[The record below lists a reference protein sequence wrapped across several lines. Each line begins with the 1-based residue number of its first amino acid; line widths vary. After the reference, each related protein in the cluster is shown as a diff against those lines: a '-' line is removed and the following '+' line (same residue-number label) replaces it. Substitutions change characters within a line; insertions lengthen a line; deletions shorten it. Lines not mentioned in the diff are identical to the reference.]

1 LIEERLRRSMSAGV
15 EWDVL
20 LPKAV
25 YDINH
30 RVVGSTKI
38 SPSEALMGF
47 VGRSALRQSFSDDRL
62 FMTTGGIEP
71 VHEELEGAMAR
82 FVCRREGLRELA
94 YENRMNASEKAKRY
108 YDRRVKVVKF
118 EKGERVWVFNLAFVT
133 GFGKKLT
140 PRWLGPFEVVWVGR
154 TGAYGVRTGR
164 THYGTKG
171 GVETMSG
178 DMLKKLVERRAR
190 EERKE

>member
-1 LIEERLRRSMSAGV
+1 
-15 EWDVL
+15 
-20 LPKAV
+20 
-25 YDINH
+25 
-30 RVVGSTKI
+30 
-38 SPSEALMGF
+38 
-47 VGRSALRQSFSDDRL
+47 
-62 FMTTGGIEP
+62 
-71 VHEELEGAMAR
+71 
-82 FVCRREGLRELA
+82 
-94 YENRMNASEKAKRY
+94 MNASEKAKRY

-171 GVETMSG
+171 GVETLSG
-178 DMLKKLVERRAR
+178 DMLKKMVERRAR
-190 EERKE
+190 EEREERKE